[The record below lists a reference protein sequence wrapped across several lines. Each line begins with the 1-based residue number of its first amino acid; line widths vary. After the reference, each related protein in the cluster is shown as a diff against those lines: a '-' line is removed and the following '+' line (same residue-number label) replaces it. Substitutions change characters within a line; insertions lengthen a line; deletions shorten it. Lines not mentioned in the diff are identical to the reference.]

1 MNQSP
6 AALKLLHLCPRLP
19 RTTNLAGGLPE
30 FKELILLWVETPEG
44 EGGKAKD
51 SRDADKTDDE
61 IAEHVAGVMLG
72 SNKGAQEARRR
83 LLPHI
88 LQWLKDHGA
97 DFGLDPKDIG
107 ESHAG
112 APGFLDFIS
121 GQGLDPAVVDV
132 WLRAVLEAWKVMV
145 LAGFPERFRQ
155 ELVKMRDEL

>member
-1 MNQSP
+1 
-6 AALKLLHLCPRLP
+6 
-19 RTTNLAGGLPE
+19 
-30 FKELILLWVETPEG
+30 
-44 EGGKAKD
+44 
-51 SRDADKTDDE
+51 
-61 IAEHVAGVMLG
+61 VMLG